1 MEGRRDDLTTCER
14 IEKKQVFVLPRKE
27 SFFSNPTNKNK
38 NKNKKT
44 ANATEEESCID

>member
-27 SFFSNPTNKNK
+27 SFFSNPTNKRK
-38 NKNKKT
+38 EKKKT

>member
-27 SFFSNPTNKNK
+27 SFFSNPTNE
-38 NKNKKT
+38 KKRK
-44 ANATEEESCID
+44 EKDS